1 MSPLDWVI
9 VAFAAVLA
17 SFGFRRGFIVGVLSF
32 AGFAAGALAGTRLA
46 PLVLP
51 KGSSSPYAPA
61 FGLIGA
67 VVAGAILAS
76 GLEGVGFWLR
86 RALII
91 PGIGLL
97 DGMLGAV
104 LGAALAL
111 GVVWIVAAV
120 LAVSPGEGRLR
131 GDIQRS
137 SILRELNVL
146 LPPSGPILN
155 ALARLDP
162 LPSIT
167 GPSPDVA
174 SPEPR
179 IARDPGVRTAARSV
193 VRVIGTAC
201 GLAIEGSG
209 WVVEPGVVVTNAHV
223 VAGERDTTV
232 EVSGEAPGLP
242 ARPIAFDPTVD
253 LAVLAVAGLDEP
265 ALTLSRDP
273 ASGTAGAILGY
284 PENGPYDVRPGR
296 IGRTQSVI
304 TQDAYGRGPVT
315 RLLTPVRGLVRP
327 GNSGG
332 PLVGA
337 DGEVLTTI
345 FAGTVGGGPAGGY
358 GVANRTVESTV
369 AQANVRA
376 RAGEQVSTEGC
387 TDG

>member
-1 MSPLDWVI
+1 
-9 VAFAAVLA
+9 
-17 SFGFRRGFIVGVLSF
+17 
-32 AGFAAGALAGTRLA
+32 
-46 PLVLP
+46 
-51 KGSSSPYAPA
+51 
-61 FGLIGA
+61 
-67 VVAGAILAS
+67 
-76 GLEGVGFWLR
+76 
-86 RALII
+86 
-91 PGIGLL
+91 
-97 DGMLGAV
+97 
-104 LGAALAL
+104 
-111 GVVWIVAAV
+111 
-120 LAVSPGEGRLR
+120 
-131 GDIQRS
+131 
-137 SILRELNVL
+137 
-146 LPPSGPILN
+146 
-155 ALARLDP
+155 
-162 LPSIT
+162 
-167 GPSPDVA
+167 
-174 SPEPR
+174 
-179 IARDPGVRTAARSV
+179 
-193 VRVIGTAC
+193 
-201 GLAIEGSG
+201 
-209 WVVEPGVVVTNAHV
+209 VVEPGVVVTNAHV